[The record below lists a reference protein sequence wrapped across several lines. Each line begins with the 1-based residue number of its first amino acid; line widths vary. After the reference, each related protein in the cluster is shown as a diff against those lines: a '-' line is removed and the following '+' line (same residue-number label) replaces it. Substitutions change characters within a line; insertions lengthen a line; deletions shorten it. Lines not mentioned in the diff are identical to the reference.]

1 MCEPGFMPESSWG
14 NEDQYKE
21 NMKISRR
28 ESNNQA
34 DRLTL
39 YTLLSNSF
47 VGEAVGKE
55 AWVAHTHGNTELCKF
70 LEGLDRRNLYR
81 IIFDRPPERVWGIGS
96 ATELNRKADLGLLHD
111 LVFSEENKVIGEIVF
126 AKTIENK
133 GMDIFIHIPKTAG
146 TTVNNL
152 LDANSTLLR
161 NACFDISTLVA
172 LYRDH
177 TQSRRIVFSGHRTL
191 EFYDRTINLSDVG
204 VIFTSIR
211 DPIDVAISYFN
222 FAFTMVRNNDEA
234 WGAQWRP
241 FVDEWQSS
249 GAGPSDWFVNY
260 CGSEFFRRNV
270 SNIYFDYLG
279 EPSNSPDDARAIID
293 NMLRF
298 GVFAVKSDRVNDF
311 IADSEGGERLE
322 KNKSDAVVTRDTLG
336 FDILLHLRRLM
347 PTNVE
352 FYALLDHFST
362 WRKSGYVDFR
372 AV

>member
-1 MCEPGFMPESSWG
+1 
-14 NEDQYKE
+14 
-21 NMKISRR
+21 MKINRR
-28 ESNNQA
+28 ESSNRA

-39 YTLLSNSF
+39 YRLLSDSF
-47 VGEAVGKE
+47 VSEAVGKE
-55 AWVAHTHGNTELCKF
+55 AWVAHTRNNVELCRF

-81 IIFDRPPERVWGIGS
+81 IIFDRPPESVWGIGS
-96 ATELNRKADLGLLHD
+96 ASELNRTADLGLFYD
-111 LVFSEENKVIGEIVF
+111 LVFSEENKVMGEIVY
-126 AKTIENK
+126 AKTIESR

-152 LDANSTLLR
+152 LETNASLLR

-172 LYRDH
+172 MYREE
-177 TQSRRIVFSGHRTL
+177 QQARRIIFSGHRTL
-191 EFYDRTINLSDVG
+191 EFYDRSINLSDIG

-211 DPIDVAISYFN
+211 DPIDIAISYFN
-222 FAFTMVRNNDEA
+222 FAFTMVRSNDEA

-241 FVDEWQSS
+241 FVEEWQSS

-279 EPSNSPDDARAIID
+279 DPGKSPDDARAIVD

-298 GVFAVKSDRVNDF
+298 GVFAVRSDRVNDF
-311 IADSEGGERLE
+311 VSDSAGGEKLE
-322 KNKSDAVVTRDTLG
+322 KNKSDAVVTRDTLS

-352 FYALLDHFST
+352 FYALLDSFST

>member
-1 MCEPGFMPESSWG
+1 
-14 NEDQYKE
+14 
-21 NMKISRR
+21 MKINRR
-28 ESNNQA
+28 ESSNRA
-34 DRLTL
+34 DRLAL

-47 VGEAVGKE
+47 VSEAVGKE
-55 AWVAHTHGNTELCKF
+55 AWVAHAKNNTELARF

-81 IIFDRPPERVWGIGS
+81 IIFDRPPESVWGIGS
-96 ATELNRKADLGLLHD
+96 AAELNRKADFELLHD
-111 LVFSEENKVIGEIVF
+111 LIFSEENKVMGEIVY
-126 AKTIENK
+126 AKTIENQ

-152 LDANSTLLR
+152 LETDATLLR
-161 NACFDISTLVA
+161 NSCFDISTLVA
-172 LYRDH
+172 MYREN
-177 TQSRRIVFSGHRTL
+177 SRARRIIFSGHRTL
-191 EFYDRTINLSDVG
+191 EFYDRTINLSEIG

-211 DPIDVAISYFN
+211 DPIDIAISYFN

-241 FVDEWQSS
+241 FVEEWQRGSDN
-249 GAGPSDWFVNY
+249 PSDWFVNY
-260 CGSEFFRRNV
+260 CGSDFFNRNV

-279 EPSNSPDDARAIID
+279 GRDSPPEDARAIID

-298 GVFAVKSDRVNDF
+298 GVFAVKSDLVNDF
-311 IADSEGGERLE
+311 VSDSEGGERLE
-322 KNKSDAVVTRDTLG
+322 KNKSEAVVTRDTLG

-347 PTNVE
+347 PANME
-352 FYALLDHFST
+352 FYALLDNFST